1 MPGTDKSALGVPLS
15 MLEEGDTWGHGSAF
29 SGCDVFQWE
38 ITGKHELTGC
48 DLIQQEIIGKPEFTG
63 CDLIQ

>member
-38 ITGKHELTGC
+38 IM
-48 DLIQQEIIGKPEFTG
+48 GKPEFN
-63 CDLIQ
+63 